1 MTEIV
6 IVSAA
11 RTAVGKFCGSLAKIP
26 AVDLGGIV
34 IQAAIERAGVAPE
47 QISEV
52 IMGHVLTAGLGQNPA
67 RQASLKAGLP
77 YEVPAMTVN
86 MVCGSGLRA
95 VMLAADAISSGNSE
109 IVIAGGQ
116 ENMSAAP
123 HVLQGS
129 REGFRMGDAT
139 LIDSMIV
146 DGLWDVYNQ
155 YHMGITA
162 ENVAR
167 KYGIDREAQD
177 KLAVASQNKAEAAQ
191 KTGLFRDE
199 IVPVP
204 VPQRKGEPV
213 IFAEDESIR
222 SGVTLESLSKLKP
235 AFSKDGTVTAGNA
248 SAINDAA
255 AAVLVMSARK
265 AAELGLKPMA
275 TPAGM
280 VQAAAISRETITRAQ
295 VAAAPFSVE
304 INSGDVSVLS
314 VMAASNSA

>member
-95 VMLAADAISSGNSE
+95 VMLAADAIIAGDSE

-116 ENMSAAP
+116 AGVETG
-123 HVLQGS
+123 LQGALLRRLRRREPGDGRRWRLPS
-129 REGFRMGDAT
+129 RAT
-139 LIDSMIV
+139 IRQPS
-146 DGLWDVYNQ
+146 NSCS
-155 YHMGITA
+155 
-162 ENVAR
+162 R
-167 KYGIDREAQD
+167 REA
-177 KLAVASQNKAEAAQ
+177 
-191 KTGLFRDE
+191 
-199 IVPVP
+199 
-204 VPQRKGEPV
+204 
-213 IFAEDESIR
+213 
-222 SGVTLESLSKLKP
+222 
-235 AFSKDGTVTAGNA
+235 
-248 SAINDAA
+248 
-255 AAVLVMSARK
+255 M
-265 AAELGLKPMA
+265 
-275 TPAGM
+275 
-280 VQAAAISRETITRAQ
+280 
-295 VAAAPFSVE
+295 
-304 INSGDVSVLS
+304 
-314 VMAASNSA
+314 